1 MSLSSLSS
9 TEAKIE
15 EQSVNFT
22 SAPPP
27 GFASSSFPPP
37 PPMFP
42 GIPSP
47 YYSALWSQPGLFITL
62 ICDCLVSK
70 KSDQYA

>member
-22 SAPPP
+22 AAPPP
-27 GFASSSFPPP
+27 GFPSSSFPP

-47 YYSALWSQPGLFITL
+47 YYSALWSQPGLFI
-62 ICDCLVSK
+62 SF
-70 KSDQYA
+70 